1 MAESLGY
8 LFAQTF
14 RSVSGYTCTTTDS
27 RGGPT
32 NRSIAAGYYRVR
44 LAAAA
49 GTGAATDP
57 TELLAALETAL
68 GAAYWR
74 VRLQTSG
81 LVRVTY
87 LGSGNG
93 TLTLPAELAA
103 ILGHGNIVG
112 PLAAN
117 GGYTDGTYLP
127 THCVFAAACDPDS
140 GWIDDPARFA
150 GATLPS
156 GVVYGWHDGR
166 NLLRRRASFAA
177 LPKTWAFRTSLGASG
192 TPAFPVSSRV
202 QSPIT
207 SEPAQAPPWS
217 ALDTHATAA
226 GVQCAITWGDL
237 AAIIGGTVT
246 EYDVVY
252 LAPEHHTAGARVSL
266 WREGYDARRSWA
278 LDLLFAGAGAL

>member
-8 LFAQTF
+8 LFAQTYQLTA
-14 RSVSGYTCTTTDS
+14 VATCTTTDD

-32 NRSIAAGYYRVR
+32 SRNVAAGYYRTY
-44 LAAAA
+44 LCPAA
-49 GTGAATDP
+49 GVGSATDP
-57 TELLAALETAL
+57 AELLLAIETAL
-68 GAAYWR
+68 GSTKWR
-74 VRLQTSG
+74 VRLQSSG
-81 LVRVTY
+81 LVRISY
-87 LGSGNG
+87 LGSGTG
-93 TLTLPAELAA
+93 TLTLPS
-103 ILGHGNIVG
+103 
-112 PLAAN
+112 PLAALLGHTSPVVLAAN
-117 GGYTDGTYLP
+117 AILDGTYLP
-127 THCVFAAACDPDS
+127 THCVFSAACDPDS

-150 GATLPS
+150 GAALPS

-177 LPKTWAFRTSLGASG
+177 LPKTWSFRTSLGASG

-207 SEPAQAPPWS
+207 SEPAQAAPWS
-217 ALDTHATAA
+217 ALDTQATAA

-237 AAIIGGTVT
+237 AAIVGGTIT

-252 LAPEHHTAGARVSL
+252 LAPEQFTAGARVSL

-278 LDLLFAGAGAL
+278 LDVLFAGAGAL